1 MKILAIGAHPDDIEY
16 GCGGSLI
23 KFDRLGNEINLF
35 TFTKG
40 DLGGD
45 PELRKKE
52 QLLAAKKIN
61 AKVYWGKYEDT
72 CVPTT
77 KEAIEELENVLNEV
91 NPELI
96 LVNWPDDT
104 HQDHRAVAEIA
115 ISATRYIK
123 NVIFFEVP
131 TSKGFEPNVFVDI
144 GDVLREKIELL
155 ETHTSQVFNT
165 RIASLSILE
174 SATSCANFRGFQGRV
189 KYAEGFNALRLSLLY
204 GFNQ

>member
-23 KFDRLGNEINLF
+23 KFYQRGDKIIQYL
-35 TFTKG
+35 FTKG

-45 PELRKKE
+45 AEIRHKE
-52 QLLAAKKIN
+52 QVQAAKKIN
-61 AKVYWGKYEDT
+61 AEVYFGGYEDSH
-72 CVPTT
+72 VPTSR
-77 KEAIEELENVLNEV
+77 EAIANLEKVINEIE
-91 NPELI
+91 PDLI
-96 LVNWPDDT
+96 LVNWPEDT
-104 HQDHRAVAEIA
+104 HQDHRAVAEVT

-144 GDVLREKIELL
+144 GSVLREKIELL

-189 KYAEGFNALRLSLLY
+189 KYAEGFNALRLSPFCFLE
-204 GFNQ
+204 